1 MVHNLINFICVFRS
15 ADDVATAILKKKERP
30 NRLIVDEAANDDNSV
45 VALSQAKMDELE
57 LFRGDSVL
65 LKGKK
70 RKETVCIVLSDD
82 TVSTDRIRMNRL
94 VFEKGYLHTT
104 MSQIPGSRQKN
115 CRNLYCAFLASRRH
129 TESRLIP
136 KKLIYRAILEG

>member
-1 MVHNLINFICVFRS
+1 M
-15 ADDVATAILKKKERP
+15 ATAILKKKERP

-94 VFEKGYLHTT
+94 VFEK
-104 MSQIPGSRQKN
+104 S
-115 CRNLYCAFLASRRH
+115 FLNFFVL
-129 TESRLIP
+129 T
-136 KKLIYRAILEG
+136 

>member
-1 MVHNLINFICVFRS
+1 MGPKKESTGAEKKEAI
-15 ADDVATAILKKKERP
+15 AKKGDDLATAILKKKERP

-70 RKETVCIVLSDD
+70 TKRNC
-82 TVSTDRIRMNRL
+82 
-94 VFEKGYLHTT
+94 LHR
-104 MSQIPGSRQKN
+104 P
-115 CRNLYCAFLASRRH
+115 L
-129 TESRLIP
+129 
-136 KKLIYRAILEG
+136 

>member
-1 MVHNLINFICVFRS
+1 M
-15 ADDVATAILKKKERP
+15 ATAILKKKERP

-94 VFEKGYLHTT
+94 VLEKGYVH
-104 MSQIPGSRQKN
+104 I
-115 CRNLYCAFLASRRH
+115 
-129 TESRLIP
+129 
-136 KKLIYRAILEG
+136 

>member
-1 MVHNLINFICVFRS
+1 M
-15 ADDVATAILKKKERP
+15 ATAILKKKERP

-94 VFEKGYLHTT
+94 VFEKRGYDFFN
-104 MSQIPGSRQKN
+104 P
-115 CRNLYCAFLASRRH
+115 F
-129 TESRLIP
+129 
-136 KKLIYRAILEG
+136 IL

>member
-1 MVHNLINFICVFRS
+1 MGPKKD
-15 ADDVATAILKKKERP
+15 AAGAGKDDLATAILKNKERP

-70 RKETVCIVLSDD
+70 TQRNC
-82 TVSTDRIRMNRL
+82 
-94 VFEKGYLHTT
+94 LH
-104 MSQIPGSRQKN
+104 R
-115 CRNLYCAFLASRRH
+115 FV
-129 TESRLIP
+129 
-136 KKLIYRAILEG
+136 

>member
-1 MVHNLINFICVFRS
+1 MLFNFCRGE
-15 ADDVATAILKKKERP
+15 DLATAILKKKDRP

-82 TVSTDRIRMNRL
+82 TVSNDRIRMNR
-94 VFEKGYLHTT
+94 
-104 MSQIPGSRQKN
+104 
-115 CRNLYCAFLASRRH
+115 
-129 TESRLIP
+129 
-136 KKLIYRAILEG
+136 

>member
-1 MVHNLINFICVFRS
+1 MFFRG
-15 ADDVATAILKKKERP
+15 DDLATAILKKKDRP

-45 VALSQAKMDELE
+45 VALSQSKMDELE

-82 TVSTDRIRMNRL
+82 TISNDRIRMNRYYFL
-94 VFEKGYLHTT
+94 DLFMTFLCSQSSVILYLDYAFEKHW
-104 MSQIPGSRQKN
+104 N
-115 CRNLYCAFLASRRH
+115 C
-129 TESRLIP
+129 
-136 KKLIYRAILEG
+136 